1 MNSETTS
8 DSNKYLFTTTDC
20 MGRKVALKEATFS
33 KKIIK
38 DHPEITSDTI
48 KKSVEC
54 AHLVI
59 PDSSDDKRRIYY
71 KIIEIPIKDRSNLTN
86 IKVVVEETT
95 TGDDEIVTAFLLG
108 RMRGE
113 ITKGEMI
120 YDAGSSSKS

>member
-20 MGRKVALKEATFS
+20 IGRNVSLKKATFS
-33 KKIIK
+33 EKIIK
-38 DHPEITSDTI
+38 DHPEMTLDII
-48 KKSVEC
+48 KESVEC
-54 AHLVI
+54 AHLVT
-59 PDSSDDKRRIYY
+59 PDSQHDKRRIYY
-71 KIIEIPIKDRSNLTN
+71 KIIEIPIEDRSNLTN

-95 TGDDEIVTAFLLG
+95 NKDGEIVTAFLLG

-113 ITKGEMI
+113 TSKGEII

>member
-20 MGRKVALKEATFS
+20 IGRKVALKKATFS
-33 KKIIK
+33 EKIIK
-38 DHPEITSDTI
+38 KHPEITSDII
-48 KKSVEC
+48 KQSVEC
-54 AHLVI
+54 AHVVI
-59 PDSSDDKRRIYY
+59 PDSDHDKRRNYY
-71 KIIEIPIKDRSNLTN
+71 KIIDIPIEDRSNLTN

-95 TGDDEIVTAFLLG
+95 TKDDEIVTAFLLG

-113 ITKGEMI
+113 ISKGEMI